1 MNSGN
6 RFVWAVSRLAVLGAV
21 AVVLAP
27 CGVAL
32 ASRAEESPS
41 DKPAAEQPAQPPTAE
56 KPAAADTAQPAVTT
70 GCVCRAC
77 DCCCRR
83 IILRNRCRV
92 RVCCNRCV
100 PVAVGQ
106 TGGPSKPDRY
116 AWRDLF
122 DGKSLKNW
130 TPTDFGGQGKVE
142 VRDGMIVM
150 EMGNAMTGITWAGGD
165 LPRDNYELQLEGMR
179 LEGSDFF
186 CTTTFPVGK
195 EPCTLVVGGWGGTV
209 VGLSNVDG
217 YDASDNPTTTFQTFK
232 DKTWYKVR
240 IRVST
245 SKIEVWIDDKKLI
258 SQKRE
263 GHKFGIRFECEPCQ
277 PLGIAT
283 WSTSGAVRDI
293 RLRELTPEEV
303 KAIAAEKDD
312 VDR

>member
-41 DKPAAEQPAQPPTAE
+41 DKPVAEQPAQPPTAE

-92 RVCCNRCV
+92 RVCCNPCV

-106 TGGPSKPDRY
+106 TGGPSKPGRY